1 MLTGLLAAGFA
12 GLAGAG
18 IVQSASGYFLLR
30 RKHGEQTPTMAVW
43 PPITV
48 LKPLCGDETLLE
60 AALGSFCAQDY
71 PAFQIVFGVQNPAD
85 PALVVVDRLRRQFPR
100 AAIDVVIDSRRHGR
114 NSKVGNL
121 INMFAAARHDM
132 IVIADSDIHAPP
144 DTLRSVAGALMA
156 PSVGL
161 VTTLYTGLPTTRS
174 LAGLLGAAQI
184 NHSFLP
190 GALMARSLGRQD
202 CLGAIMALRRETLAR
217 IGGLEALADHLADD
231 ALLGQL
237 VRDQGLEVALAS
249 TIPAT
254 TVPETRLP
262 SLMSHELRWMRTVK
276 SVAPIGFVLG
286 AMQYPLFWATL
297 MLGAAADV
305 PLAWAAFVIFWL
317 ARGVLAGCVDR
328 LLQTGNRLP
337 VWYLPFRDVLSVVIM
352 VASYWSNR
360 VAWRGQ
366 EHRITS
372 FTEAAQ
378 QRSTFTEAAQQ
389 RGTFSEAVLQPGKG

>member
-1 MLTGLLAAGFA
+1 MLTDLLAVGCA
-12 GLAGAG
+12 GLAGVG
-18 IVQSASGYFLLR
+18 IAQSASGYGLLR
-30 RKHGEQTPTMAVW
+30 RKQREATPTLVAW
-43 PPITV
+43 PAITV

-71 PAFQIVFGVQNPAD
+71 PDFQLVFGVQSAAD
-85 PALVVVDRLRRQFPR
+85 PALAVVDRLRRQFPLV
-100 AAIDVVIDSRRHGR
+100 AIDVVVDARRHGR

-121 INMFAAARHDM
+121 LNMFPAARHDV

-144 DTLRSVAGALMA
+144 DTLRSVAGALVR
-156 PSVGL
+156 PGVGL
-161 VTTLYTGLPTTRS
+161 VTTLYTGLPATGA
-174 LAGLLGAAQI
+174 LAGALGAAQI

-202 CLGAIMALRRETLAR
+202 CLGAVMALRRETLER
-217 IGGLEALADHLADD
+217 IGGLKALADHLADD

-237 VRDQGLEVALAS
+237 VRDQGLSVALAS
-249 TIPAT
+249 AIPAT

-262 SLMSHELRWMRTVK
+262 ALVSHELRWMRTVK

-297 MLGAAADV
+297 MLGAEADA
-305 PLAWAAFVIFWL
+305 PLAWVAFAAFWL
-317 ARGVLAGCVDR
+317 ARGLLATGIDR
-328 LLQTGNRLP
+328 LLQTTGRLR
-337 VWYLPFRDVLSVVIM
+337 VWYLPFRDVLSVAIM

-366 EHRITS
+366 EHRVTS
-372 FTEAAQ
+372 FAA
-378 QRSTFTEAAQQ
+378 
-389 RGTFSEAVLQPGKG
+389 AVLQPGKG

>member
-1 MLTGLLAAGFA
+1 MLTDLCAAGCA

-18 IVQSASGYFLLR
+18 IVQSASGYGLLR
-30 RKHGEQTPTMAVW
+30 RKQREVTPVLATW
-43 PPITV
+43 PAITV
-48 LKPLCGDETLLE
+48 LKPLCGDEAMLD
-60 AALGSFCAQDY
+60 AALSSFCAQDY
-71 PAFQIVFGVQNPAD
+71 PDFQIVFGVQSSAD
-85 PALVVVDRLRRQFPR
+85 PALLVVERLQRRFPRVVIDVVVD
-100 AAIDVVIDSRRHGR
+100 ATRHGR

-121 INMFAAARHDM
+121 INMFPAARHDV

-156 PSVGL
+156 PGVGL
-161 VTTLYTGLPTTRS
+161 VTTLYTGLPTTRA
-174 LAGLLGAAQI
+174 LAGTLGAAHI

-202 CLGAIMALRRETLAR
+202 CLGAIMALRRNTLAA

-237 VRDQGLEVALAS
+237 VRDQGLTVALAS
-249 TIPAT
+249 AIPGT

-262 SLMSHELRWMRTVK
+262 ALVSHELRWMRTVK
-276 SVAPIGFVLG
+276 SVAPIGFVLS

-297 MLGAAADV
+297 MLGADPDAV
-305 PLAWAAFVIFWL
+305 MAWIAFALVWL
-317 ARGVLAGCVDR
+317 ARGVLAVCIDKR
-328 LLQTGNRLP
+328 LRTARRLS
-337 VWYLPFRDVLSVVIM
+337 VWHLPFRDVLSVGIM

-366 EHRITS
+366 EHRVTS
-372 FTEAAQ
+372 FSEAAQ
-378 QRSTFTEAAQQ
+378 H
-389 RGTFSEAVLQPGKG
+389 RGTFVDAVLQPGKG